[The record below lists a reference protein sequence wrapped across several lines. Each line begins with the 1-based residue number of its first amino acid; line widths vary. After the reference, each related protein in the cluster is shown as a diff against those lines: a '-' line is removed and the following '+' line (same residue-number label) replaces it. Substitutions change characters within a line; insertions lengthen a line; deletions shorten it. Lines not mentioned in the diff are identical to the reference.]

1 MVIEKE
7 IIIKNNIENTW
18 KVLGHDFAHPYKWAS
33 SVNHSEGH
41 GKQLATT
48 QCDERACQTVM
59 GNIREKLTHYS
70 DNDFH
75 LAYIVTEGMPAMVK
89 TATNDWQLTN
99 TGAEKTKLKIRME
112 FVFQGILG
120 FLMQPLMKMKLNKIA
135 REMVEDFG
143 YYAEHGKPHPR
154 KLKAQSK

>member
-7 IIIKNNIENTW
+7 IIINNSIENTW

-70 DNDFH
+70 DEDFH
-75 LAYIVTEGMPAMVK
+75 LAYVVTEGMPGMVK
-89 TATNDWQLTN
+89 TATNDWKLTKS
-99 TGAEKTKLKIRME
+99 GSGKTKLKIKME

-120 FLMQPLMKMKLNKIA
+120 FIMQPLMKIKLNKIA
-135 REMVEDFG
+135 QEMVEDFG
-143 YYAEHGKPHPR
+143 HYAESGKPHPR
-154 KLKAQSK
+154 KLKVQNK

>member
-7 IIIKNNIENTW
+7 VIIRNSIESTW
-18 KVLGHDFAHPYKWAS
+18 AVLGHDFAHPYKWAS

-70 DNDFH
+70 DEDFH
-75 LAYIVTEGMPAMVK
+75 LAYIVTEGMPGMVK
-89 TATNDWQLTN
+89 TATNDWKLTK
-99 TGAEKTKLKIRME
+99 TDSGKTKLKIKME

-120 FLMQPLMKMKLNKIA
+120 FMMQPLMKIKLNKIA
-135 REMVEDFG
+135 QEMVEDFG
-143 YYAEHGKPHPR
+143 HYAENGKPHPR
-154 KLKAQSK
+154 KLKAKNK

>member
-7 IIIKNNIENTW
+7 IIIKNSIKNTW
-18 KVLGHDFAHPYKWAS
+18 KILGHDFAHPYKWAS
-33 SVNHSEGH
+33 GVNHSEGH

-59 GNIREKLTHYS
+59 GNIREKLTQFS

-75 LAYIVTEGMPAMVK
+75 LAYLVTEGMPSMVK

-99 TGAEKTKLKIRME
+99 LGSQKTKLKIRME
-112 FVFQGILG
+112 FVFQGLLG
-120 FLMQPLMKMKLNKIA
+120 FIMQPLMKIKLNKIA
-135 REMVEDFG
+135 QEMVEDFG
-143 YYAEHGKPHPR
+143 HYAENGKPHPR
-154 KLKAQSK
+154 KLKAQKK